1 MGAHTI
7 YLRIKMNLTN
17 TLTKNWSL
25 LLLRGVIAMLFG
37 LITWFAPEASLQV
50 MLLVFAGYFL
60 FDGILRVWVAIT
72 SKKSNPFWMLLLI
85 GGLLSIIAAFVTL
98 LAPNL
103 TALLLL
109 YYVAAWAIAIGV
121 VEIFLAQKLRNE
133 ISNEW
138 ILIISGFISII
149 FGLYLVFNP
158 GAGILTLLWLVAAYA
173 IVFGALIVGLALKLK
188 KLNQSR

>member
-1 MGAHTI
+1 
-7 YLRIKMNLTN
+7 MNLTN
-17 TLTKNWSL
+17 TLTKNWSV
-25 LLLRGVIAMLFG
+25 LLLRGVIAILFG

-60 FDGILRVWVAIT
+60 FDGILRVWVAIA
-72 SKKSNPFWMLLLI
+72 SKKSNPFWVLLLV

-188 KLNQSR
+188 KSNQSH

>member
-1 MGAHTI
+1 M
-7 YLRIKMNLTN
+7 
-17 TLTKNWSL
+17 TL
-25 LLLRGVIAMLFG
+25 
-37 LITWFAPEASLQV
+37 LIT
-50 MLLVFAGYFL
+50 
-60 FDGILRVWVAIT
+60 
-72 SKKSNPFWMLLLI
+72 
-85 GGLLSIIAAFVTL
+85 IAAFVTL

-158 GAGILTLLWLVAAYA
+158 GAGILTLLWLVAVYA